1 MLYIL
6 ESNEMLSI
14 DVHSNWII
22 KMNSSV
28 NILEV
33 QWAVMWHLLSTVT
46 LSGCEVEILGVRPS
60 FCEEYVYNPTERNL
74 TDSIERALD
83 GLR

>member
-1 MLYIL
+1 M
-6 ESNEMLSI
+6 SS
-14 DVHSNWII
+14 DVTPD
-22 KMNSSV
+22 
-28 NILEV
+28 
-33 QWAVMWHLLSTVT
+33 STVM